1 MRILVLS
8 PRIPFGLMTASAWD
22 ALRTAPSVV
31 ASIEG
36 PHVQALRDA
45 GINVDIGARP
55 VGDAIWIPEPGDT
68 AWAAEMAEQ
77 MLVPQALGSA
87 SSREVPPGGGE
98 TDDEFEIIT
107 GSFEPAG
114 ARFLDLVE
122 VMRRLRRDCA
132 WTREQ
137 THESLAP
144 YLAEESEETLEA
156 IEAGDTDHLRE
167 ELGDLLLQV
176 VFHAVI
182 AGEDDP
188 GWDVDDVAAGI
199 TEKLIRRNPHVF
211 GDSDAFTIDEI
222 AAQWERIKAEE
233 KRGR

>member
-1 MRILVLS
+1 VRILVLS
-8 PRIPFGLMTASAWD
+8 PRIPVGLMTAAAWD
-22 ALRTAPSVV
+22 ALRNASAVV
-31 ASIEG
+31 ASAEG
-36 PHVQALRDA
+36 PHVEALRDA
-45 GINVDIGARP
+45 GIEVIIGPRP
-55 VGDAIWIPEPGDT
+55 SGDAIWMPDPGDT
-68 AWAAEMAEQ
+68 SWAADLAEQ
-77 MLVPQALGSA
+77 MLDGADQS
-87 SSREVPPGGGE
+87 
-98 TDDEFEIIT
+98 DDEFEIIT
-107 GSFEPAG
+107 GSFDPSG

-137 THESLAP
+137 THRSLAP

-156 IEAGDTDHLRE
+156 IESGDTDHLRE

-176 VFHAVI
+176 VFHAVV
-182 AGEDDP
+182 AGEHEP

-211 GDSDAFTIDEI
+211 PASDGTVSDAFTIDEI

>member
-1 MRILVLS
+1 M
-8 PRIPFGLMTASAWD
+8 
-22 ALRTAPSVV
+22 
-31 ASIEG
+31 
-36 PHVQALRDA
+36 
-45 GINVDIGARP
+45 
-55 VGDAIWIPEPGDT
+55 
-68 AWAAEMAEQ
+68 
-77 MLVPQALGSA
+77 
-87 SSREVPPGGGE
+87 
-98 TDDEFEIIT
+98 
-107 GSFEPAG
+107 
-114 ARFLDLVE
+114 
-122 VMRRLRRDCA
+122 RRDCA

-156 IEAGDTDHLRE
+156 IESGDTDHLQE

-176 VFHAVI
+176 VFHAAI
-182 AGEDDP
+182 AAEDEP

-211 GDSDAFTIDEI
+211 GDSDAVTIDEI

>member
-8 PRIPFGLMTASAWD
+8 PRIPVGLMTAAAWD
-22 ALRTAPSVV
+22 AVRGASSVV
-31 ASIEG
+31 AAADG
-36 PHVQALRDA
+36 PHVHALREA
-45 GINVDIGARP
+45 GVDVTIGPRP
-55 VGDAIWIPEPGDT
+55 PGDALWVPEPGDT
-68 AWAAEMAEQ
+68 SWATELAEA
-77 MLVPQALGSA
+77 MLEGDGQ
-87 SSREVPPGGGE
+87 
-98 TDDEFEIIT
+98 DDEFEVIT
-107 GSFEPAG
+107 GSFDPTG

-137 THESLAP
+137 THVSLAP

-156 IEAGDTDHLRE
+156 IESGDTDHLRE

-182 AGEDDP
+182 AGDSTP
-188 GWDVDDVAAGI
+188 AWDVDDVSAGI

-211 GDSDAFTIDEI
+211 GDSNATTIDEI
-222 AAQWERIKAEE
+222 ADQWERIKAEE

>member
-8 PRIPFGLMTASAWD
+8 PRIPAGLMTTAAWD
-22 ALRTAPSVV
+22 AVREASSVV
-31 ASIEG
+31 SASDG
-36 PHVQALRDA
+36 PHVAALRDA
-45 GINVDIGARP
+45 GIDVAVGPRP
-55 VGDAIWIPEPGDT
+55 SGPDAIWIPEPGDL
-68 AWAAEMAEQ
+68 AWASELAEA
-77 MLVPQALGSA
+77 MLDGAAPD
-87 SSREVPPGGGE
+87 
-98 TDDEFEIIT
+98 DDETEVIT
-107 GSFEPAG
+107 GSFDPVG

-137 THESLAP
+137 THASLAP
-144 YLAEESEETLEA
+144 YLAEESQEALEA
-156 IEAGDTDHLRE
+156 IASGDTEHLRE

-182 AGEDDP
+182 AAEDAP

-211 GDSDAFTIDEI
+211 ADSDATTIDEI
-222 AAQWERIKAEE
+222 ADQWERIKAKE

>member
-8 PRIPFGLMTASAWD
+8 PRIPVGLMTAAAWD
-22 ALRTAPSVV
+22 AVRGASSVV
-31 ASIEG
+31 ASADG

-45 GINVDIGARP
+45 GVDVSIGTRP
-55 VGDAIWIPEPGDT
+55 ADAAAIWVPEPGDT
-68 AWAAEMAEQ
+68 SWAVELAEA
-77 MLVPQALGSA
+77 MLDGAA
-87 SSREVPPGGGE
+87 DDDGE
-98 TDDEFEIIT
+98 GEEFEVIT
-107 GSFEPAG
+107 GSFDPAG
-114 ARFLDLVE
+114 ARFVDLVE

-137 THESLAP
+137 THASLAP
-144 YLAEESEETLEA
+144 YLAEESGETLEA
-156 IEAGDTDHLRE
+156 IESGDSDHLRE

-176 VFHAVI
+176 VFHAAI
-182 AGEDDP
+182 AGEEAP

-211 GDSDAFTIDEI
+211 GDSDAATIDEI
-222 AAQWERIKAEE
+222 AEQWERIKAEE

>member
-1 MRILVLS
+1 VRILVLS
-8 PRIPFGLMTASAWD
+8 PRIPAGLMTAAAWD
-22 ALRTAPSVV
+22 ALRAASSVV
-31 ASIEG
+31 ASAEG
-36 PHVQALRDA
+36 PHLNALREA
-45 GINVDIGARP
+45 GIDVT
-55 VGDAIWIPEPGDT
+55 VGPLPSGDGIWVPEPGDSS
-68 AWAAEMAEQ
+68 WAADLAER
-77 MLVPQALGSA
+77 MLDGDES
-87 SSREVPPGGGE
+87 
-98 TDDEFEIIT
+98 DDEFEIIT
-107 GSFEPAG
+107 GSFDPAG

-137 THESLAP
+137 THASLAP

-156 IEAGDTDHLRE
+156 IASGDTDHLRE

-182 AGEDDP
+182 ASEDEP

-233 KRGR
+233 KHGR

>member
-1 MRILVLS
+1 VRILVLS
-8 PRIPFGLMTASAWD
+8 PRIPVGLMTASAWD
-22 ALRTAPSVV
+22 AVREAPSVV
-31 ASIEG
+31 AATDG
-36 PHVQALRDA
+36 PHVDALRDA
-45 GINVDIGARP
+45 GIEVIIGP
-55 VGDAIWIPEPGDT
+55 QPSGDAIWMPDPGDT
-68 AWAAEMAEQ
+68 SWAADLAET
-77 MLVPQALGSA
+77 MLDIA
-87 SSREVPPGGGE
+87 
-98 TDDEFEIIT
+98 DDSDNEFEIIT
-107 GSFEPAG
+107 GSFDPAG

-137 THESLAP
+137 THRSLAP

-156 IEAGDTDHLRE
+156 IESGDTDHLRE

-176 VFHAVI
+176 VFHAAI
-182 AGEDDP
+182 AGEDEP

-211 GDSDAFTIDEI
+211 PASDGTVSDAFTIDEI

>member
-1 MRILVLS
+1 MRE
-8 PRIPFGLMTASAWD
+8 
-22 ALRTAPSVV
+22 APSVV
-31 ASIEG
+31 AATDG
-36 PHVQALRDA
+36 PHVEALRDA
-45 GINVDIGARP
+45 GIEVTIGPRP
-55 VGDAIWIPEPGDT
+55 SGDAIWVAEPGDT
-68 AWAAEMAEQ
+68 SWAAEVAEQ
-77 MLVPQALGSA
+77 MLDVADES
-87 SSREVPPGGGE
+87 
-98 TDDEFEIIT
+98 DDEFEIIT
-107 GSFEPAG
+107 GSFDPAG

-156 IEAGDTDHLRE
+156 IESGDTDHLRE

-182 AGEDDP
+182 AGEDEP

>member
-8 PRIPFGLMTASAWD
+8 PRIPVGLMTAAAWD
-22 ALRTAPSVV
+22 AVRGASSVV
-31 ASIEG
+31 AASEG

-45 GINVDIGARP
+45 GVDVSIGTRP
-55 VGDAIWIPEPGDT
+55 ADGAAIWVPEPGDT
-68 AWAAEMAEQ
+68 SWAVELAEA
-77 MLVPQALGSA
+77 MLDGAA
-87 SSREVPPGGGE
+87 
-98 TDDEFEIIT
+98 DDDGDGQEFEVIT
-107 GSFEPAG
+107 GSFDPAG
-114 ARFLDLVE
+114 ARFVDLVE

-137 THESLAP
+137 THASLAP
-144 YLAEESEETLEA
+144 YLAEESGETLEA
-156 IEAGDTDHLRE
+156 IESGDSDHLRE

-176 VFHAVI
+176 VFHAAI
-182 AGEDDP
+182 AGEEAQ

-211 GDSDAFTIDEI
+211 GDSDAATIDEI
-222 AAQWERIKAEE
+222 AEQWERIKAEE

>member
-8 PRIPFGLMTASAWD
+8 PRTPAGLMTAGAWD
-22 ALRTAPSVV
+22 AVRQATSVV
-31 ASIEG
+31 AATDG
-36 PHVQALRDA
+36 PHVQALREA
-45 GINVDIGARP
+45 GVQVSLGARP
-55 VGDAIWIPEPGDT
+55 TDPDAIWVPEPGDT
-68 AWAAEMAEQ
+68 SWAAEMAES
-77 MLVPQALGSA
+77 MLEADG
-87 SSREVPPGGGE
+87 
-98 TDDEFEIIT
+98 DDEYEVIT
-107 GSFEPAG
+107 GSFDPAG
-114 ARFLDLVE
+114 ARFVDLVE

-137 THESLAP
+137 THTSLAP

-156 IEAGDTDHLRE
+156 IESGDTDHLRE

-176 VFHAVI
+176 VFHAAI
-182 AGEDDP
+182 AGEEAA

-211 GDSDAFTIDEI
+211 PAADGTVTEATTIDEI
-222 AAQWERIKAEE
+222 AEQWERIKEEE

>member
-1 MRILVLS
+1 VRILVLS
-8 PRIPFGLMTASAWD
+8 PRIPVGLMTAAAWD
-22 ALRTAPSVV
+22 AVRDAPSVV
-31 ASIEG
+31 AAAGG
-36 PHVQALRDA
+36 PHVQALREA
-45 GINVDIGARP
+45 GIEVVIGPRP
-55 VGDAIWIPEPGDT
+55 DGDAIWMPEPGDT
-68 AWAAEMAEQ
+68 SWAAELAEK
-77 MLVPQALGSA
+77 ML
-87 SSREVPPGGGE
+87 E
-98 TDDEFEIIT
+98 TDGDADDEFEIIT
-107 GSFEPAG
+107 GSFDPAG
-114 ARFLDLVE
+114 ARFVDLVE

-156 IEAGDTDHLRE
+156 IESGDTDHLRE

-182 AGEDDP
+182 AGENAP

-211 GDSDAFTIDEI
+211 GDSDASTIDEI
-222 AAQWERIKAEE
+222 AEQWERIKTEE

>member
-8 PRIPFGLMTASAWD
+8 PRIPFGLMTAGAWD
-22 ALRTAPSVV
+22 AVRNAPSVV
-31 ASIEG
+31 ASAEG

-45 GINVDIGARP
+45 GIAVAIGSRP
-55 VGDAIWIPEPGDT
+55 RGDAIWIPEPGDT

-77 MLVPQALGSA
+77 MLDVDES
-87 SSREVPPGGGE
+87 
-98 TDDEFEIIT
+98 DDEFEIIS
-107 GSFEPAG
+107 GSFDPPG

-137 THESLAP
+137 THASLAP

-156 IEAGDTDHLRE
+156 IESGDTDHLRE

-182 AGEDDP
+182 AGEDEP
-188 GWDVDDVAAGI
+188 GWDVDDVAADI
-199 TEKLIRRNPHVF
+199 TEKLVRRNPHVF

-222 AAQWERIKAEE
+222 AAQWERIKADE

>member
-8 PRIPFGLMTASAWD
+8 PRIPVGLMTAAAWD
-22 ALRTAPSVV
+22 AVRDAPSVV
-31 ASIEG
+31 ASTDG
-36 PHVQALRDA
+36 PHVRALRDA
-45 GINVDIGARP
+45 GIDVTIGPRP
-55 VGDAIWIPEPGDT
+55 SGDALWVPEPGDT
-68 AWAAEMAEQ
+68 SWAVAMAEA
-77 MLVPQALGSA
+77 MLDADGVAA
-87 SSREVPPGGGE
+87 
-98 TDDEFEIIT
+98 DDEYEVIT
-107 GSFEPAG
+107 GSFDPVG

-156 IEAGDTDHLRE
+156 LASGDTDHLRE

-182 AGEDDP
+182 AAEGEP
-188 GWDVDDVAAGI
+188 GWDVDDVSAGI

-211 GDSDAFTIDEI
+211 GDSDATTIDEI
-222 AAQWERIKAEE
+222 AEQWERIKAAE

>member
-8 PRIPFGLMTASAWD
+8 PRIPAGLMTAGAWD
-22 ALRTAPSVV
+22 VLRSAPAVV
-31 ASIEG
+31 ASAEG
-36 PHVQALRDA
+36 PHLDALRDA
-45 GINVDIGARP
+45 GINVTVGP
-55 VGDAIWIPEPGDT
+55 QPTGDAIWVPEPGDT

-77 MLVPQALGSA
+77 MLDGDVD
-87 SSREVPPGGGE
+87 E
-98 TDDEFEIIT
+98 DNEFEVIT
-107 GSFEPAG
+107 GSFDPVG

-137 THESLAP
+137 THLSLAP

-156 IEAGDTDHLRE
+156 IASGDADHLRE

-176 VFHAVI
+176 VFHSAI
-182 AGEDDP
+182 AAEDAP

-211 GDSDAFTIDEI
+211 PSPDGHLSGASTIDEI
-222 AAQWERIKAEE
+222 ADQWERIKAEE
-233 KRGR
+233 KGRG